1 MYIVNASRAASKTSI
16 QRLILQRHLRLIS
29 LHALILLII
38 AASIIPLYGAIGLFS
53 PTCDVVQDGV
63 YESQQR
69 YSCSLYISVSSM
81 ALFRATHGFYT
92 QIIPSGEEA
101 RWCGLFLITDKVCV
115 FPSARQIEPYTN
127 WGSATVFVF
136 LVFMLW
142 AALLVLPEV
151 NMGRQR

>member
-16 QRLILQRHLRLIS
+16 QWLILQRHLRLIS
-29 LHALILLII
+29 LHALIILII

-81 ALFRATHGFYT
+81 ALFRATRGFYT
-92 QIIPSGEEA
+92 QRSSLLERRHDGAACSLSPIRYVSS
-101 RWCGLFLITDKVCV
+101 RQQDKLNHTLIGDLQQSSCFSCSCFGRRSWYSQRLT
-115 FPSARQIEPYTN
+115 
-127 WGSATVFVF
+127 
-136 LVFMLW
+136 W
-142 AALLVLPEV
+142 AD
-151 NMGRQR
+151 